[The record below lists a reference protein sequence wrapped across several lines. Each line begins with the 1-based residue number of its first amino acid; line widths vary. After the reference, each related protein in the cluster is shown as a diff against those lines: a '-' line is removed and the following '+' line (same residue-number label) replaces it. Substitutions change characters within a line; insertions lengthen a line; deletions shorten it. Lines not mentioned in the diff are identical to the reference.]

1 MEHSSRYI
9 VMFAAAICMVCGL
22 LVAGSAV
29 SLKERQDRNKA
40 LDLQEK
46 VLVLAGLLEEGEGAS
61 GDRIEQLFEERI
73 QAHVIELS
81 TGAYLSDIDGKTF
94 DMQAAMKN
102 PDTSIEAPPNSAKVR
117 RLPNNAAVYKVANES
132 GETSA
137 LILPIEGYGLWGTLF
152 GFMSIGPDA
161 NTIQGITY
169 YKHKETPGLG
179 AEVDNPRWRA
189 LWPGRKAFGEDG
201 SVQIRVK
208 KGAAGPVESDPH
220 QVDGLSGA
228 TITSRGVTNMLA
240 FWLSDDAFGPYL
252 KQFKAEQGGS

>member
-9 VMFAAAICMVCGL
+9 VMFAAAVCVVCGL
-22 LVAGSAV
+22 LVSGSAV
-29 SLKERQDRNKA
+29 SLKDIQDRNKTV
-40 LDLQEK
+40 DLQTK
-46 VLVLAGLLEEGEGAS
+46 VLVLAGILGEDEDADA
-61 GDRIEQLFEERI
+61 DRIEQLFSEHI
-73 QAHVIELS
+73 QAHVIDLS
-81 TGAYLSDIDGKTF
+81 TGAYMSAIDGKTF
-94 DMQAAMKN
+94 DMQAAMKD
-102 PDTSIEAPPNSAKVR
+102 PDTSIEAPANKAKVR
-117 RLPNNAAVYKVANES
+117 RLPNNAVVYKVASET

-137 LILPIEGYGLWGTLF
+137 LILPIEGYGLWGTLW
-152 GFMSIGPDA
+152 GFLSIASDA

-179 AEVDNPRWRA
+179 GEVDNPRWRA
-189 LWPGRKAFGEDG
+189 LWPGRKVFGADG

-228 TITSRGVTNMLA
+228 TLTSRGVTNMLA